1 VAVWRLAS
9 SSAEQFR
16 SALVAEWTPLALDH
30 EGLDDLSLNF
40 AAADQGIYTRTPG
53 ADGLTSTVDGF
64 MMLGL
69 ARAHDLDDLP
79 GRDELYRLARRV
91 DVWRVRTERPKSYA
105 RTWPD
110 GTEAPGVKLVS
121 FMRRA
126 EAMNHEQFVR
136 HWSERHTPLA
146 LEHHV
151 GLWDY
156 RQHVVRRAYTPG
168 GRDVDGIAELHFET
182 RADFDEKFFDSDAG
196 RKVIMDDVAR
206 FMGRPTGGSG
216 LMVELPILTAFD
228 GRGAVRPGRLVE

>member
-1 VAVWRLAS
+1 VEQLAVAVWRLAAS
-9 SSAEQFR
+9 TAERFR
-16 SALVAEWTPLALDH
+16 AALVDEWTPLALEH
-30 EGLDDLSLNF
+30 EGLDDLTLSF
-40 AAADQGIYTRTPG
+40 AAADQGVYTRTPD
-53 ADGLTSTVDGF
+53 ADGLTATVDAF

-69 ARAHDLDDLP
+69 DQAHDLDDLP
-79 GRDELYRLARRV
+79 GRDELYRMARRV
-91 DVWRVRTERPKSYA
+91 DVWRVRTEHPKRYA

-110 GTEAPGVKLVS
+110 GIEAPGVKLVS

-126 EAMNHEQFVR
+126 EALNHEQFVR
-136 HWSERHTPLA
+136 HWTERHTPLA

-182 RADFDEKFFDSDAG
+182 RADFDERFFDSDAG

-216 LMVELPILTAFD
+216 LMVELPIRTA
-228 GRGAVRPGRLVE
+228 AVAS

>member
-1 VAVWRLAS
+1 MEQLAVAVWRLAS

-16 SALVAEWTPLALDH
+16 TALIDGWTPLAL
-30 EGLDDLSLNF
+30 ESEALVDLTLNF
-40 AAADQGIYTRTPG
+40 AAGDQGIYTRTPD
-53 ADGLTSTVDGF
+53 ADGLTPTVDGF

-69 ARAHDLDDLP
+69 AQAHDLDDLP

-91 DVWRVRTERPKSYA
+91 DVWRVRTDHPKTYE

-110 GTEAPGVKLVS
+110 GAEAPGVKLVS

-136 HWSERHTPLA
+136 HWTERHTPLA

-182 RADFDEKFFDSDAG
+182 RADFDDKFFDSDAG
-196 RKVIMDDVAR
+196 RRVIMDDVAR

-216 LMVELPILTAFD
+216 LMVELPVRTA
-228 GRGAVRPGRLVE
+228 AVAS